1 MVYIPEKYININ
13 AYNATFGHKINHN
26 SDYNVDAGY
35 LNHPRFGKIRS
46 IVTTKNLKAG
56 DELFCQYS
64 NTIDSTT
71 FVRQVFRDFT
81 EFMDINED
89 EKRLSFL
96 KNMETDY
103 TAMLAS
109 MKHDPNKVYWKP

>member
-1 MVYIPEKYININ
+1 MVLEVHYL
-13 AYNATFGHKINHN
+13 GHKINHN

-35 LNHPRFGKIRS
+35 IDHPRFGKIRS
-46 IVTTKNLKAG
+46 IVTTKDLKAG
-56 DELFCQYS
+56 EEIFCEYS

-81 EFMDINED
+81 NFMDITED
-89 EKRLSFL
+89 EKRTNFL
-96 KNMETDY
+96 ENMENDY

-109 MKHDPNKVYWKP
+109 MKHDPNKVYRKP

>member
-1 MVYIPEKYININ
+1 MVLKVHCL
-13 AYNATFGHKINHN
+13 GHKINLN
-26 SDYNVDAGY
+26 SDYNVGAVYID
-35 LNHPRFGKIRS
+35 HPRFRKIRS

-56 DELFCQYS
+56 EEIFCEYS

-81 EFMDINED
+81 NFMDITED
-89 EKRLSFL
+89 EKRTNFL
-96 KNMETDY
+96 ENMENDY

-109 MKHDPNKVYWKP
+109 MKHDPNKVYRKP